1 MRLEERATSRWRVEM
16 TRLSTWPG
24 RSFQEAWQT
33 VLLASAGATVGPTWT
48 VCGSGSCLLCPSPLL
63 IAIPPRELP
72 RVGHGCPPAD
82 RISDCRARVPAAN
95 AKRRVVP
102 AMTPCVYP
110 DRLFLWGG

>member
-1 MRLEERATSRWRVEM
+1 M

-33 VLLASAGATVGPTWT
+33 VLLASSGATVGPTWT

-72 RVGHGCPPAD
+72 NVGPGCPPL
-82 RISDCRARVPAAN
+82 RISDCRARVPAAD
-95 AKRRVVP
+95 AKK
-102 AMTPCVYP
+102 AGGASEYACVYP
-110 DRLFLWGG
+110 DRPFLWGG